1 MKEEKK
7 TTIVKTA
14 LKLFS
19 KNGFYA
25 TTIPVIAK
33 SLNMSVGN
41 IYNYF
46 SSKEFLAKE
55 IIEYISDYLAKYLKK
70 INKSNLSTKE
80 KTKEIVK
87 IYFKIAQN
95 EPEMIEFFLRV
106 YLSNR
111 EVFRENCV
119 GMVCINAFMTEIMIY
134 FEEGVKNGDLKNQDF
149 FSAFGLFMGYLGG
162 MVFLNG
168 ENILP
173 KSLEEYIDDIGE
185 NIYKALSK

>member
-1 MKEEKK
+1 MVNMKEEKK

-70 INKSNLSTKE
+70 INK
-80 KTKEIVK
+80 V
-87 IYFKIAQN
+87 IYLQKKKQKR
-95 EPEMIEFFLRV
+95 L
-106 YLSNR
+106 
-111 EVFRENCV
+111 
-119 GMVCINAFMTEIMIY
+119 
-134 FEEGVKNGDLKNQDF
+134 
-149 FSAFGLFMGYLGG
+149 
-162 MVFLNG
+162 
-168 ENILP
+168 
-173 KSLEEYIDDIGE
+173 
-185 NIYKALSK
+185 